1 MPAPARPGSCLRFGL
16 LGPLTVQ
23 DSAGVALPLSSPKAR
38 ALLAM
43 LLLEPNQ
50 AVSRDRLTA
59 ALWGER
65 PPATAPTSL
74 NNHVVQL
81 RRLLGIGCQGRLR
94 TVAPGY
100 LLQVDPEEL
109 DSELFVSHLEAARAA
124 RRQSDWQSV
133 SYRTGAALALWRG
146 TPLTDLPNLAE
157 EALPYIQRLQELR
170 LQALEWFMD
179 AELELGHPHGLVPEL
194 NRLTAEYP
202 LRECFHRQLMLAL
215 HRTDQRAEA
224 LAVYRRLRRT
234 LVEELGIEP
243 GPSVRAAHQE
253 LLRAEAG
260 SNHRVR
266 PPATASSA
274 APVPAPTTG
283 EPAAGT
289 ASDAPSAV
297 AAGAGLPRDVAGFT
311 GRSEELER
319 LLAAC
324 RAGTADDQVVG
335 IHAVDGMPGVGK
347 SALAIH
353 AAHRLAADF
362 PDGQIFLP
370 LHAHTPGTPAVEPA
384 DALTALLLTIGV
396 SPQQIPPDL
405 DARANLWRS
414 RLAGR
419 RMLLLLD
426 DARSSEQVRPLM
438 PGTPGSLVL
447 VTSRRRLPALGDAMP
462 VTLNVLSP
470 EEAATLFTA
479 TAGRPDLA
487 PDQPAVIELVRLCGY
502 LPLAIHLTA
511 ARLRHRPA
519 WAVDDLV
526 PDLAA
531 AAGRLGALSAE
542 DVSVAAAFDLSYRDL
557 TPVQRRL
564 FRRLGLYPGDDFDA
578 RAAAALDDSDLPTA
592 RRLLEELEDHH
603 LVDEPVRGRYRMHDL
618 IREHARALGAEDD
631 ATVRHAAVA
640 RLLDSYL
647 ATATE
652 AGRHLAIRHPGGP
665 SGAEPATEE
674 AARAWLRNERG
685 NLRAAVEYAAAHGHP
700 GHAVRLPAALHDFL
714 RSQGHWSQASALH
727 KIALDAAQRTG
738 DRLGEADAL
747 THLGTFQRLTGEH
760 EAGAEHLRRA
770 LELYQALGAPSG
782 QATTLIQLGAME
794 RTFGDN
800 CRAREYFAQALTLA
814 QGVRDRPGEAEAFS
828 QLGILGRI
836 TGEYAE
842 ATEQA
847 TRALALFR
855 ELGNRTGQ
863 TAALSELSLIQQLTG
878 DLTGAEDSLRQA
890 LELCRARDDRP
901 GQAYALASLGSLQQL
916 TGRYQEAGQTHRQAL
931 TLYQGLGN
939 RIGHANALMALGAV
953 RLVTGQYQAAEQDL
967 QRASLMYHDLDEA
980 RGRMNTIA
988 YLGVLQQATGR
999 HEAAAVNLRRA
1010 LALYQEQGD
1019 RLGESRVLAYLG
1031 DALLS
1036 TGDPVAA
1043 AQHLRQAQALC
1054 RERGDQA
1061 GLAEVHNLLGR
1072 LLTWTGEFEQAQAE
1086 FTTAL
1091 HIARAAGS
1099 PLEETRA
1106 LIGLGNG
1113 DLRAARTTEGL
1124 ARLCQALAVARRLG
1138 VPEAAEIEA
1147 ILADGRPTSAAA
1159 G

>member
-1 MPAPARPGSCLRFGL
+1 M
-16 LGPLTVQ
+16 VQ
-23 DSAGVALPLSSPKAR
+23 DAAGSALPLSSPKAR

-81 RRLLGIGCQGRLR
+81 RRLLGTGGQGRLR
-94 TVAPGY
+94 TVPPGY

-109 DSELFVSHLEAARAA
+109 DSELFTTHLEAARTAH
-124 RRQSDWQSV
+124 RQGDWQSV
-133 SYRTGAALALWRG
+133 SYRAGAALALWRG

-157 EALPYIQRLQELR
+157 EVLPYTQRLQELR
-170 LQALEWFMD
+170 LQGLEWFMD
-179 AELELGHPHGLVPEL
+179 AELELGHPHGLIPEL
-194 NRLTAEYP
+194 NRLTAGHP
-202 LRECFHRQLMLAL
+202 LRESFHRQLMLAL

-224 LAVYRRLRRT
+224 LSVYRRLRCT
-234 LVEELGIEP
+234 LIEELGIEP

-253 LLRAEAG
+253 VLRAETG
-260 SNHRVR
+260 SPHRAQR
-266 PPATASSA
+266 PPAPVTSA
-274 APVPAPTTG
+274 GTPPTG
-283 EPAAGT
+283 EDAAAGT
-289 ASDAPSAV
+289 PDAPPTV

-311 GRSEELER
+311 GRAEELER
-319 LLAAC
+319 LLTAC
-324 RAGTADDQVVG
+324 RAGNADGQVVG

-396 SPQQIPPDL
+396 APQQIPPAL

-426 DARSSEQVRPLM
+426 DARSSEQIRPLM

-447 VTSRRRLPALGDAMP
+447 VTSRRRLPALGDAVP

-470 EEAATLFTA
+470 REAAALFTA
-479 TAGRPDLA
+479 TAGRADLA

-519 WAVDDLV
+519 WSVDDLV

-557 TPVQRRL
+557 TPCQRRL

-578 RAAAALDDSDLPTA
+578 RAAAALDDSDLPAT

-618 IREHARALGAEDD
+618 IREHARALSTEDD
-631 ATVRHAAVA
+631 AAVRHAAVT

-647 ATATE
+647 EIATA
-652 AGRHLAIRHPGGP
+652 AARHPAVRHLAGSGGV
-665 SGAEPATEE
+665 EPATEE
-674 AARAWLRNERG
+674 QARAWLRNERG
-685 NLRAAVEYAAAHGHP
+685 NLGAAVEYAAAHGHP
-700 GHAVRLPAALHDFL
+700 QHAVRLPAALHDFL
-714 RSQGHWSQASALH
+714 RSQGQWSQARVLH
-727 KIALDAAQRTG
+727 RIALEAARRTG
-738 DRLGEADAL
+738 DRLGEAAAL

-760 EAGAEHLRRA
+760 EAGAEHLRQA

-782 QATTLIQLGAME
+782 QAAALIQLGAME

-800 CRAREYFAQALTLA
+800 LRAREYFAQALALA
-814 QGVRDRPGEAEAFS
+814 QGVGDRPGEAEALS

-878 DLTGAEDSLRQA
+878 DLPAAEDSLREA

-901 GQAYALASLGSLQQL
+901 GEAYALASLGSLQQL
-916 TGRYQEAGQTHRQAL
+916 TGRFQEAERTHRQAM

-953 RLVTGQYQAAEQDL
+953 RLVTGQYPAAEQDL
-967 QRASLMYHDLDEA
+967 QRASLMYHELDEA

-1010 LALYQEQGD
+1010 LGLYQEQGD
-1019 RLGESRVLAYLG
+1019 LLGESRVLAYLG

-1043 AQHLRQAQALC
+1043 AQHLRRALALC
-1054 RERGDQA
+1054 GERGDQA
-1061 GLAEVHNLLGR
+1061 GLAEVRNLLGR
-1072 LLTWTGEFEQAQAE
+1072 LLTWTGEHEQAQSE
-1086 FTTAL
+1086 FATAL
-1091 HIARAAGS
+1091 PLARTAGS

-1106 LIGLGNG
+1106 LMGLGTG
-1113 DLRAARTTEGL
+1113 DLRAGRTTEGL
-1124 ARLCQALAVARRLG
+1124 ARLCQALALARRLG

-1147 ILADGRPTSAAA
+1147 TLADGQPAGAAA